1 MSDLRKYFLEA
12 QEEANE
18 SFFNY
23 DGYDYFDDY
32 DDFDD
37 DYFEG
42 DDDFDMASG
51 SSAPTSQPY
60 IIVIKNTATA
70 TAQIPHVD
78 ISSSL
83 FILTYFRVPRAY
95 HSIGFYYF

>member
-1 MSDLRKYFLEA
+1 MSADLRKYFLEA
-12 QEEANE
+12 QEEAND

-51 SSAPTSQPY
+51 SSAPTS
-60 IIVIKNTATA
+60 
-70 TAQIPHVD
+70 
-78 ISSSL
+78 
-83 FILTYFRVPRAY
+83 
-95 HSIGFYYF
+95 